1 MRFRYANLA
10 SATGVAAETGISA
23 ADKAVLDYATSSA
36 KLDHIFAAKH
46 NFHPLVQQ
54 VRQQRGSRAAVPTG
68 RWRNLYQCGRLSDT
82 TFMRGGSVVDNPFAE
97 LA

>member
-10 SATGVAAETGISA
+10 SAAGVAAETGISA

-46 NFHPLVQQ
+46 NFDPVPFGNPAMGVE
-54 VRQQRGSRAAVPTG
+54 VRFCVP
-68 RWRNLYQCGRLSDT
+68 
-82 TFMRGGSVVDNPFAE
+82 
-97 LA
+97 